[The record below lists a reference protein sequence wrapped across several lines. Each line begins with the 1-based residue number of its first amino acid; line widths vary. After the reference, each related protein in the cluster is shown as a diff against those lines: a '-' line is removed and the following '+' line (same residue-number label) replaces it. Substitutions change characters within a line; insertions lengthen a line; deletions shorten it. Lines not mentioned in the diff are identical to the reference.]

1 MSAFDLQRRLV
12 ERLTARRSEIAEAVL
27 DVRYHGPV
35 SFPNGMSTVGAA
47 TTEDIAMVVLE
58 RNAEARALEEALE
71 IVAEEYKRM
80 TSPAKDPGTE
90 AGDETET
97 EADKEG
103 LY

>member
-12 ERLTARRSEIAEAVL
+12 ERLTARRVEIAESVL

-35 SFPNGMSTVGAA
+35 SFPNGLSTVGASTA
-47 TTEDIAMVVLE
+47 EDIAMVVLE
-58 RNAEARALEEALE
+58 RNAGARAMEEALD

-90 AGDETET
+90 AGDETQIENP
-97 EADKEG
+97 KEG
-103 LY
+103 HY